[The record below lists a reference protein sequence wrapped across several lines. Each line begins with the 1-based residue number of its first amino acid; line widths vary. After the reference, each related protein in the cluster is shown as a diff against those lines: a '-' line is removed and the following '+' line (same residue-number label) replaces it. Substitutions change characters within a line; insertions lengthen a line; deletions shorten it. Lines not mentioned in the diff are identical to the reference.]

1 MELLSLGGVL
11 DAAVVEW
18 ALEEAGPGLAFAP
31 LVGEV
36 GLAPTWGGNP
46 PPATVA
52 AMGAGMVGGQRNKA
66 STSLLQSSVFGRVSL
81 NCRSSFAM
89 ERLFRVGWPGEVCLG
104 FN

>member
-1 MELLSLGGVL
+1 MSSSELYLLYSLRGSPVPLGGRLELLSLGGVL

-52 AMGAGMVGGQRNKA
+52 AMGAGMVGGREVRLPLACFKA
-66 STSLLQSSVFGRVSL
+66 LCSVGSV
-81 NCRSSFAM
+81 
-89 ERLFRVGWPGEVCLG
+89 
-104 FN
+104 